1 MKIFRLLAPF
11 LFNKR
16 KKKERMIILIP
27 SACCHFEPI
36 ISNSVCGI
44 KWFLFVGLLGFDIIM
59 NFYGVYNFAKISLE
73 LEV

>member
-1 MKIFRLLAPF
+1 
-11 LFNKR
+11 
-16 KKKERMIILIP
+16 MIILIP

-36 ISNSVCGI
+36 IPNSVCGI

-59 NFYGVYNFAKISLE
+59 NFYGVYNFATISLE